1 MERDLRNPALVNE
14 TLALI
19 DEMRIE
25 MKNILNIEN
34 IFTEGFDNF
43 LKQIELINLKDEEL
57 YEVRKYIEQ
66 NLQSTVGYWTEEEVV
81 TRAKNWRLE
90 QTSNKEWTKVEE
102 RYDTPIQVCEQLPDY
117 SVIAEKR
124 KKAKEHIASISSLNV
139 ALALLNKLCDEG
151 GEWLLDKINS

>member
-1 MERDLRNPALVNE
+1 MERELRNPALVNE

-34 IFTEGFDNF
+34 IFAEGFDNF
-43 LKQIELINLKDEEL
+43 LKQIELINLKDDEL
-57 YEVRKYIEQ
+57 DEVRKYIEQ

-81 TRAKNWRLE
+81 ARAKNWRLE

-102 RYDTPIQVCEQLPDY
+102 CYDTPMRVGEQLPNY

-151 GEWLLDKINS
+151 GEWLLDRINS

>member
-1 MERDLRNPALVNE
+1 
-14 TLALI
+14 
-19 DEMRIE
+19 MRIE

>member
-1 MERDLRNPALVNE
+1 M
-14 TLALI
+14 
-19 DEMRIE
+19 
-25 MKNILNIEN
+25 
-34 IFTEGFDNF
+34 
-43 LKQIELINLKDEEL
+43 
-57 YEVRKYIEQ
+57 
-66 NLQSTVGYWTEEEVV
+66 V

-151 GEWLLDKINS
+151 GEWVLDKINS